1 MEYYENGGGAVARL
15 LWSSPSTPRQ
25 AIPRTQLYP
34 SQTPAAG
41 TGLTGQYFD
50 NADFTTLKVTR
61 TDATVDFNWSSGSPD
76 PSIGADTFSV
86 RWTGQIEA
94 PVGEA
99 VTFHVASDD
108 GVRLWI
114 GGQQV
119 INNWTDHAPTE
130 NSGTITLVAGQ
141 KYAVQMDYYEN
152 GGGAVARLLWSSP
165 SMAKQVVPQ
174 SRLFPQ

>member
-1 MEYYENGGGAVARL
+1 
-15 LWSSPSTPRQ
+15 
-25 AIPRTQLYP
+25 
-34 SQTPAAG
+34 
-41 TGLTGQYFD
+41 LTGQYFD

-61 TDATVDFNWSSGSPD
+61 TDATVDFDWASGSPD
-76 PSIGADTFSV
+76 PSMGADTFSV
-86 RWTGQIEA
+86 RWTGQIES

-114 GGQQV
+114 GGQLV
-119 INNWTDHAPTE
+119 VDNWTDHAPTE

-152 GGGAVARLLWSSP
+152 GGGAVARLLWSSS